1 MFDFLK
7 YDLSDAARDLQLVQM
22 RHSDNRGS
30 ETPRSTTSRTS
41 SRSRRRQSPHPNQ
54 HERTSYNRENS
65 HHRQKNAYDEST
77 LQHSI
82 YRKFEETETLLDQL
96 RIQEGF
102 AAGHPQVFSS
112 VLKKTFCKS
121 KALNWNND

>member
-1 MFDFLK
+1 MQCNCNLFL
-7 YDLSDAARDLQLVQM
+7 DAARDLQLVQM

-41 SRSRRRQSPHPNQ
+41 SRSRRRQTPHPNQ
-54 HERTSYNRENS
+54 HERTIYKRENS
-65 HHRQKNAYDEST
+65 HQRQKNAYDEST

-102 AAGHPQVFSS
+102 AAGHPQV
-112 VLKKTFCKS
+112 L
-121 KALNWNND
+121 L